1 MGHRITGVC
10 AIAIVWV
17 AASCGSSTEPN
28 SVVGVYSLRTIDG
41 LDLAVSLQIST
52 SCEVLLTPVVCA
64 ETSRLEV
71 RSGTL
76 SLGADSSYRIQTSI
90 RRFQPSGAQSDVTSD
105 LRGDWSLQG
114 GQVVLVDSAGTHRSG
129 TTGSGSVTVDVV
141 PGQAWA
147 YRK

>member
-1 MGHRITGVC
+1 MTRRITSLC

-17 AASCGSSTEPN
+17 AASCGSSTEPD
-28 SVVGVYSLRTIDG
+28 SVAGVYALNTIDG
-41 LDLAVSLQIST
+41 VAMPTSLQIST
-52 SCEVLLTPVVCA
+52 SCEILLSPVVCA

-90 RRFQPSGAQSDVTSD
+90 RRSQPNGAQSDVTSD

-114 GQVVLVDSAGTHRSG
+114 GQVVLVDSVGTHRSG
-129 TTGSGSVTVDVV
+129 TAGSGSVTVDVV

>member
-1 MGHRITGVC
+1 MPRHVRICCTISMLWIGT
-10 AIAIVWV
+10 A
-17 AASCGSSTEPN
+17 CGSSTGPDTIM
-28 SVVGVYSLRTIDG
+28 GVYSLRTIDG
-41 LDLAVSLQIST
+41 LDLPTSLVISA
-52 SCEVLLTPVVCA
+52 SCEVLLSPAVCA

-76 SLGADSSYRIQTSI
+76 SLAADSTYRILTSI
-90 RRFQPSGAQSDVTSD
+90 RRSLPSGAQTDVTSD

-114 GQVVLVDSAGTHRSG
+114 GQVVLVDSLGTHRSG
-129 TTGSGSVTVDVV
+129 TTGSGAVTVDVV